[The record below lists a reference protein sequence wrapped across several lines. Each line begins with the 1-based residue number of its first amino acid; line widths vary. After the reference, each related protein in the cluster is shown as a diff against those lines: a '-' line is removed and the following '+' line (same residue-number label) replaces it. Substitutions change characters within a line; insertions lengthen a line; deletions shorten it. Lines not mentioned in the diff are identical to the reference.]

1 MRTRTPRP
9 RRLPNALS
17 RPATHAACTLLLLLA
32 ALSAPLASAS
42 PGQQQPQ
49 QPAKPSDTLVERR
62 VSAVE
67 TPKPADATQKPFD
80 ERYRIGVGDVL
91 EIRVFN
97 RPQLTR
103 EAVRVEG
110 DGMIRMPLIEGQVQA
125 ACQTEGE
132 LASEIARRYL
142 KYLKNPQVDVF
153 IREYNSTPV
162 AVLGAVKAPGR
173 FQLQRRVRLLELLT
187 FAGGPT
193 ELAGHGVQLV
203 HAAPRFACGGNSTQ
217 PSSTPTDSAL
227 TELSTYRLSET
238 LRGGDES
245 NPYVQPGDVVTV
257 PEAAQVYV
265 VGNVLKPS
273 TIALKDRVTVSQA
286 IAMSGGALPDTRS
299 EQVRVI
305 RQDAASGTKT
315 EILVD
320 LKAISKHRAQDVVL
334 QANDIVEVPTAS
346 GKRFLRTLLGSV
358 APAIARM
365 PVQVIR

>member
-1 MRTRTPRP
+1 MRTRINFPRTPS
-9 RRLPNALS
+9 RLNKRTL
-17 RPATHAACTLLLLLA
+17 AACALLLA
-32 ALSAPLASAS
+32 SLSTARLASAQDVS
-42 PGQQQPQ
+42 
-49 QPAKPSDTLVERR
+49 KPSGASV
-62 VSAVE
+62 VSSPAVE
-67 TPKPADATQKPFD
+67 SSKQATD

-132 LASEIARRYL
+132 LASEIAKRYM

-153 IREYNSTPV
+153 IKEYNSTPV
-162 AVLGAVKAPGR
+162 AVLGAVKTPGR

-203 HAAPRFACGGNSTQ
+203 HAAPRFLCSSAQPEASTKA
-217 PSSTPTDSAL
+217 SELMEVSA
-227 TELSTYRLSET
+227 YKLSET
-238 LRGGDES
+238 LRGDSES

-273 TIALKDRVTVSQA
+273 TIALKERVTVSQA
-286 IAMSGGALPDTRS
+286 IAMSGGALPDTQNER
-299 EQVRVI
+299 VRII
-305 RQDAASGTKT
+305 RQDASSATKT
-315 EILVD
+315 EIIVN
-320 LKAISKHRAQDVVL
+320 LKAISKHSAPDVVL

-358 APAIARM
+358 APALARM
-365 PVQVIR
+365 PVQIIR